1 MKILRHFSI
10 GMMSIAVA
18 CLLPVTGSAGHSDTE
33 ISTSLDQLAGVWSSE
48 GYGQIVE
55 IINGSPMRF
64 DRFQISEESCL
75 LIDSGPLEYF
85 YSDLAHVLRNADGT
99 RFSYMLSGN
108 LTTYAFNRLSA
119 LPAQCS
125 NGGTGPDSDPLVN
138 FDVLWATFNE
148 QYAFFAQR
156 GVNWTARREAIR
168 PRLNSAS
175 SDEDLFDALVS
186 LVTPLCDGHVEI
198 ASSFAEFNGVLNPD
212 CSGENILYQEI
223 LDEFGGQST
232 ITDPFEFFQQVFRPS
247 VLQIIEDN
255 YLARQLTS
263 AARDKIFWGEL
274 SSNVGY
280 MSILQMT
287 NYAGPNATPAEDL
300 EVLAPV
306 LDEALASF
314 AGKDA
319 LVIDVRLNT
328 GGYDHVAMD
337 LASRFADQPRVA
349 FTKKARWDDGFTT
362 KRAHVIK
369 PSGDIQFT
377 RPIVILTS
385 TFTASA
391 AENFLLA
398 MRVLPHVTIIGE
410 TTVGVHSDVLQRRLP
425 NGWLFT
431 LSNEIYEAPD
441 GTLFEGRGITPA
453 IEVAALRA
461 EDRALGRDTGIEA
474 ALGQLATGSIDPGLR
489 GTWWN
494 PGRSGEGYMFDYLMV
509 GANRYLFVTFY
520 TYDENGNQAY
530 LVGSTTEISN
540 PLSVNVGL
548 TEGGIFG
555 SDYDPGDQN
564 FLPWGTL
571 TVDFH
576 NCMES
581 TVSLDPEMPG
591 FAGYSTNLERYGD
604 SPFEGVDCP

>member
-1 MKILRHFSI
+1 M
-10 GMMSIAVA
+10 
-18 CLLPVTGSAGHSDTE
+18 
-33 ISTSLDQLAGVWSSE
+33 
-48 GYGQIVE
+48 
-55 IINGSPMRF
+55 
-64 DRFQISEESCL
+64 
-75 LIDSGPLEYF
+75 
-85 YSDLAHVLRNADGT
+85 
-99 RFSYMLSGN
+99 
-108 LTTYAFNRLSA
+108 
-119 LPAQCS
+119 
-125 NGGTGPDSDPLVN
+125 
-138 FDVLWATFNE
+138 
-148 QYAFFAQR
+148 
-156 GVNWTARREAIR
+156 
-168 PRLNSAS
+168 
-175 SDEDLFDALVS
+175 
-186 LVTPLCDGHVEI
+186 
-198 ASSFAEFNGVLNPD
+198 
-212 CSGENILYQEI
+212 
-223 LDEFGGQST
+223 
-232 ITDPFEFFQQVFRPS
+232 
-247 VLQIIEDN
+247 
-255 YLARQLTS
+255 
-263 AARDKIFWGEL
+263 
-274 SSNVGY
+274 
-280 MSILQMT
+280 
-287 NYAGPNATPAEDL
+287 
-300 EVLAPV
+300 
-306 LDEALASF
+306 
-314 AGKDA
+314 
-319 LVIDVRLNT
+319 
-328 GGYDHVAMD
+328 
-337 LASRFADQPRVA
+337 
-349 FTKKARWDDGFTT
+349 
-362 KRAHVIK
+362 
-369 PSGDIQFT
+369 
-377 RPIVILTS
+377 TS

-461 EDRALGRDTGIEA
+461 EDRALGRDTGIED